1 MRRVQPSILF
11 RIESIVKDIK
21 LWLNARSD
29 FFSTICGESFSRR
42 EVIAAHLTVAAY
54 ILIIVLCNHI
64 INTLW

>member
-11 RIESIVKDIK
+11 MVESIVKDIK

-29 FFSTICGESFSRR
+29 LFSTICGEAFSRR